1 LIGWRTKVLRP
12 LLLVLLAL
20 ASYRVGTTL
29 IRATLPPPTLSR
41 PRFDAFFQ
49 LRDEYDAVFIGSSA
63 T

>member
-1 LIGWRTKVLRP
+1 MSVLRP

-20 ASYRVGTTL
+20 ASYLVGTTL

-41 PRFDAFFQ
+41 PRLDAFFQ
-49 LRDEYDAVFIGSSA
+49 HRDEYDAVFIGSSA